1 MTRMEARQIIE
12 KYADRPVLREE
23 DDALLRK
30 ALEYMISDTGDP
42 QWMVDLGGYYYR
54 RGDYEQ
60 ARRMYEMADD
70 AGHRWAAEAL
80 GQIWEL
86 GLSVGPDPE
95 KALMFYRKA
104 MEHGSIR
111 AMIRIADM
119 YRSGEGTEKDPEKY
133 EEMIEEAHR
142 RIRDT
147 SYLSDPLPEVYL
159 RLAEIRSGQGKTE
172 EASGLCRRAA
182 EFLSER
188 IRWEPFKGDEE
199 LMERLEKLKD

>member
-30 ALEYMISDTGDP
+30 AL
-42 QWMVDLGGYYYR
+42 
-54 RGDYEQ
+54 
-60 ARRMYEMADD
+60 
-70 AGHRWAAEAL
+70 

-95 KALMFYRKA
+95 KAFLFYRKA

-119 YRSGEGTEKDPEKY
+119 SRSGEGTEKDPEKY

-147 SYLSDPLPEVYL
+147 SYLSDPLP
-159 RLAEIRSGQGKTE
+159 
-172 EASGLCRRAA
+172 
-182 EFLSER
+182 
-188 IRWEPFKGDEE
+188 
-199 LMERLEKLKD
+199 